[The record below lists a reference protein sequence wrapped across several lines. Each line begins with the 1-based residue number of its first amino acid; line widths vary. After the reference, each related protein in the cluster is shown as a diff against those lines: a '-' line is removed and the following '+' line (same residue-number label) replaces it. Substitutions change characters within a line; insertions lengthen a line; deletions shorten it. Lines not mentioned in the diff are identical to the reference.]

1 MSFGIYVHV
10 PYCLQRCTYCDFAT
24 YEQSQIMPPAQYFE
38 LVQEELRQKS
48 ALLSP
53 RKLDTVYFGG
63 GTPSLVPAEHIV
75 ALLSSLTRHGF
86 TLDAS
91 TEITIEINPATIDP
105 RKMEMYLNAGVNR
118 FSVGAQT
125 FDDALLKSVHREHT
139 AAQTR
144 ETLRLLKSYGVN
156 FSLDL
161 LFALPGQKMQ
171 VLQDDLT
178 QILDIHPPHISP
190 YCLTVPEGHVL
201 STGRPLE
208 DEQIEMFELI
218 RTRLVGAGY
227 KRYEISNFAKP
238 GFESRHNSLY
248 WSDDDYWGIGL
259 GAHSYIK
266 KGSWGMRFWNPN
278 PISIYEQQIKKFAGQ
293 QLAAIETNLPTSQHE
308 WLEKH
313 QALTDFC
320 HISLRRS
327 EGLSQTQVQ
336 KKFGS
341 SVAQHL
347 SGPLAHLV
355 EQGLLSVQP
364 QAQDKSLTW
373 CLTEQGLLLSNQVF
387 GQLTFLAGELPSP

>member
-24 YEQSQIMPPAQYFE
+24 YEQSQIMPPEQYFS
-38 LVQEELRQKS
+38 LVHEELRQKS

-63 GTPSLVPAEHIV
+63 GTPSLVPAQNIV
-75 ALLSSLTRHGF
+75 AVLSLLTSHGF
-86 TLDAS
+86 GLDRS

-105 RKMEMYLNAGVNR
+105 RKMEIYLKAGVNR

-125 FDDALLKSVHREHT
+125 FDDALLKSVHREHN

-144 ETLRLLKSYGVN
+144 ETLQLLKSYGVN

-161 LFALPGQKMQ
+161 LFALPGQN
-171 VLQDDLT
+171 L
-178 QILDIHPPHISP
+178 QILKNDLSQILEINPPHISP

-201 STGRPLE
+201 SRGRPLE
-208 DEQIEMFELI
+208 DEQLEMFEII
-218 RTRLVGAGY
+218 RSELVGAGY
-227 KRYEISNFAKP
+227 QRYEISNFAKP

-259 GAHSYIK
+259 GAHSYLRQDP
-266 KGSWGMRFWNPN
+266 WGLRFWNPN
-278 PISIYEQQIKKFAGQ
+278 SIGVYEQQIKARESTFLPSIELG
-293 QLAAIETNLPTSQHE
+293 LATSQFE
-308 WLEKH
+308 RLERH

-327 EGLSQTQVQ
+327 QGLSKHGLT
-336 KKFGS
+336 KKFGPEI
-341 SVAQHL
+341 ARHL
-347 SGPLAHLV
+347 EGPLAHLV
-355 EQGLLSVQP
+355 EQGLLQTP
-364 QAQDKSLTW
+364 LKKQDPIWVLS
-373 CLTEQGLLLSNQVF
+373 EQGLLLSNQVF
-387 GQLTFLAGELPSP
+387 GQLTFLKGELPLS